1 MNFDTCFKTSKVI
14 LMEGALGERL
24 KREYNII
31 FDEYVAMAGLVYSVD
46 SKQAMQT
53 IFQQYLT
60 IAENHDLPFIA
71 TTPTR
76 RANKERV
83 MRSNFDRKIIE
94 DNVHF
99 LQQMKKNAN
108 TNMYVGGLMGC
119 KGDAYSAN
127 EILSIEEACE
137 FHWWQANLFK
147 DAGVDF
153 LYAGIMPALSE
164 AIGMAKAMERTGLP
178 YIISFM
184 IRDNGKLIDGTS
196 IHNAILSIDNETIQK
211 PICYMTNCIHPNI
224 LIKALSFSFNKT
236 ELVKE
241 RFCGIQAN
249 TSSLSPEELDNCCD
263 LKASDSVAYADAM
276 MDLYK
281 YINPKIFG
289 GCCGT
294 DNTNMEEVAN
304 RLNRKFY

>member
-1 MNFDTCFKTSKVI
+1 MNFDTCFKTSKTI

-31 FDEYVAMAGLVYSVD
+31 FDEYVAMAGLVYNVD

-53 IFQQYLT
+53 IFQQYIT
-60 IAENHDLPFIA
+60 IAENHNLPFIA

-83 MRSNFDRKIIE
+83 MQSNFDRKIIE

-137 FHWWQANLFK
+137 LHLHY
-147 DAGVDF
+147 
-153 LYAGIMPALSE
+153 L
-164 AIGMAKAMERTGLP
+164 
-178 YIISFM
+178 
-184 IRDNGKLIDGTS
+184 
-196 IHNAILSIDNETIQK
+196 
-211 PICYMTNCIHPNI
+211 
-224 LIKALSFSFNKT
+224 
-236 ELVKE
+236 
-241 RFCGIQAN
+241 
-249 TSSLSPEELDNCCD
+249 
-263 LKASDSVAYADAM
+263 LK
-276 MDLYK
+276 
-281 YINPKIFG
+281 N
-289 GCCGT
+289 
-294 DNTNMEEVAN
+294 
-304 RLNRKFY
+304 